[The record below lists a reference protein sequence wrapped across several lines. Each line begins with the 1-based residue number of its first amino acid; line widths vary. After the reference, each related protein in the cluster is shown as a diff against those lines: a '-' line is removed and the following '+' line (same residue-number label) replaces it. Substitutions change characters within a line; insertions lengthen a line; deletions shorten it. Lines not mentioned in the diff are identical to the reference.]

1 MATGISN
8 ARGGAGGAGVSP
20 TIQITKSYTIG
31 YADVQPI
38 LVGGFNEGISEHC
51 IVALLAPSGAI
62 TSNSYATTGGAPAG
76 SSTITT
82 SIINSVWGIRGIGKS
97 IVVYAQTAARSTCCA
112 PFTDNGI
119 TKYGLSSKLD
129 DAAST
134 DYNGLQI
141 QIRCKPFATM
151 NGGTVVGTTASL
163 RANLRLLCWNI
174 NTNEYET
181 IEWSNIS
188 TPTGT
193 SSNAYKYN
201 GYMNCNLANNYILCG
216 ILEANIT
223 PEVGSGHSYKWLT
236 EEDIPE

>member
-1 MATGISN
+1 MAIGISN
-8 ARGGAGGAGVSP
+8 ARGGAGAGASP

-31 YADVQPI
+31 YADVQP
-38 LVGGFNEGISEHC
+38 LLLGGFNEGISEHC
-51 IVALLAPSGAI
+51 VVAILAPSSPI
-62 TSNSYATTGGAPAG
+62 TSNSYATTGGSPSG
-76 SSTITT
+76 SNTITAT
-82 SIINSVWGIRGIGKS
+82 IINAVWGIRGIGKS
-97 IVVYAQTAARSTCCA
+97 IVVYTQASGYSTCCA
-112 PFTDNGI
+112 PFNDNGT
-119 TKYGLSSKLD
+119 TKYGLTSK
-129 DAAST
+129 AGEATST

-141 QIRCKPFATM
+141 QIRCKPFATI

-188 TPTGT
+188 TPVGT
-193 SSNAYKYN
+193 SSNAYKYS

-223 PEVGSGHSYKWLT
+223 PEVSSGYSYKWLT